1 MEEKTCFY
9 RRYIQGVVV
18 QANKA
23 NVQYS
28 SDLVYRTLANWL
40 RKKNIR
46 IENEMFR
53 AVLSASNQL
62 AQGYLSSGMVNV
74 REACEQCRYY
84 HTFTGTDGIHTDIK
98 QVQKYVE
105 DFWSIL
111 KERLDQEKALGNS
124 NLRIRHVDVVYIGKL
139 FDDVLEF
146 VPEEQKKRVIALMDE
161 FVRSELQK

>member
-74 REACEQCRYY
+74 
-84 HTFTGTDGIHTDIK
+84 T
-98 QVQKYVE
+98 
-105 DFWSIL
+105 
-111 KERLDQEKALGNS
+111 
-124 NLRIRHVDVVYIGKL
+124 
-139 FDDVLEF
+139 
-146 VPEEQKKRVIALMDE
+146 
-161 FVRSELQK
+161 